1 MVSRLRLQDILQMP
15 VADKGRLRVT
25 KWIGTVP
32 AVAVCTKCQRDFRLP
47 VTILKRTLD
56 AQANLKMQFDRHKC
70 ESESEPAA

>member
-15 VADKGRLRVT
+15 ATDKGRLRVT
-25 KWIGTVP
+25 NWIGTVP
-32 AVAVCTKCQRDFRLP
+32 AVAVCTKCKRDFRVP
-47 VTILKRTLD
+47 VTILKLTLD

>member
-1 MVSRLRLQDILQMP
+1 MP
-15 VADKGRLRVT
+15 AADKGRLRVT

-32 AVAVCTKCQRDFRLP
+32 AVAVCTKCQRDFRVP